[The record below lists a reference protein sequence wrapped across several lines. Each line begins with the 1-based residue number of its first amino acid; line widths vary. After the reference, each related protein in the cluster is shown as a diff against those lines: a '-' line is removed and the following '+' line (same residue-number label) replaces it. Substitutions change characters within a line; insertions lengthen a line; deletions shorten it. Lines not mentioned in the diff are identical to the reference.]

1 MNEVKWIKCIN
12 SSDKNDLFN
21 PSNWIPTSW
30 NGKKKKR
37 DLDGGAH
44 KESKATSYEPL
55 LSIESWLFYRGGWL
69 SGIMEYHRPFP
80 KG

>member
-1 MNEVKWIKCIN
+1 MIKTTC
-12 SSDKNDLFN
+12 L
-21 PSNWIPTSW
+21 IPQIESQLPETE
-30 NGKKKKR
+30 KKKKR